1 LGVFHRALV
10 VKNAGPLILGA
21 FLRVYL
27 PWDGEKRKKLRC
39 RLRKF
44 GNFDNG
50 FVWDKKVSFV
60 AL

>member
-1 LGVFHRALV
+1 M